1 MSQEIL
7 GTALFRRGAG
17 GGVVRFGLRIWSGG
31 VLGRSI
37 LTLLHYWSNSVEVRW
52 PEAQL
57 IRGGEV
63 L

>member
-37 LTLLHYWSNSVEVRW
+37 LTLLHYWSNKRGSSV
-52 PEAQL
+52 A
-57 IRGGEV
+57 GGSV
-63 L
+63 NPW